1 MRLKEKVI
9 IVTGGGRGIGRA
21 YSEVLAREGAR
32 VVLADIADAE
42 PAAAALRERGAEA
55 AALRVDVAEEASAQR
70 MAAETLSRFGRID
83 ALVNNAALFSTL
95 TPAPFETIPTDL
107 WDRVMA
113 VNVRGTFLCCK
124 AVFPAMRAQ
133 GSGKIVNISSG
144 TVFKGKPNILHY
156 VTSKGAVIALTRA
169 LAREVGEHGICVNCI
184 APGFT
189 LSDTITE
196 NRAAMASSFDA
207 VIATRCLKRAELPG
221 DICGAVVF
229 LCSGESDFITGQ
241 TLVVDGGAVMH

>member
-1 MRLKEKVI
+1 MRLKGKVI
-9 IVTGGGRGIGRA
+9 IVTGGGRGIGRVYGEA
-21 YSEVLAREGAR
+21 LAQEGAR

-42 PAAAALRERGAEA
+42 PAAAALRQHGCEA
-55 AALRVDVAEEASAQR
+55 VALHVDVTEEASTRR
-70 MAAETLSRFGRID
+70 MAGETLTRFGRID
-83 ALVNNAALFSTL
+83 GLVNNAALFSTL
-95 TPAPFETIPTDL
+95 PPAPFETITTEL
-107 WDRVMA
+107 WDAVMA
-113 VNVRGTFLCCK
+113 VNVRGLFLCCK

-133 GSGKIVNISSG
+133 GSGKILNISSG
-144 TVFKGKPNILHY
+144 TVFKGKPHVLHY

-189 LSDTITE
+189 LSDTVQE

-207 VIATRCLKRAELPG
+207 VIATRCLKRAELPQ
-221 DICGAVVF
+221 DLCGALVF